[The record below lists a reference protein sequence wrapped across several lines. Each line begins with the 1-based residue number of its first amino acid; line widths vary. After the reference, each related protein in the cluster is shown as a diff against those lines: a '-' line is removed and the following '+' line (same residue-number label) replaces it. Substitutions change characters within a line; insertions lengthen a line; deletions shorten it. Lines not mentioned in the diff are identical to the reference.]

1 MERSKFN
8 VTKDTE
14 KRTHNGIVFDS
25 IMEMKYYRDVVLP
38 KKESG
43 EITNYE
49 LQKKYILQD
58 SFEKD
63 GKTIRPITYIADF
76 YIEYSNGEK
85 EVIDVKGM
93 PDNVAKIKR
102 KLFFFR
108 YPNVK
113 YIWVSYIKK
122 FGGWKEYEEIKH
134 LRNQEKLRKKQL
146 SESKE
151 EE

>member
-1 MERSKFN
+1 MVRSKFN
-8 VTKDTE
+8 VAKDTE

-108 YPNVK
+108 YPDVK

-122 FGGWKEYEEIKH
+122 FGGWREYEEIKH

-146 SESKE
+146 AEAE
-151 EE
+151 ED